1 VVGAQSTAVSV
12 VGLVL
17 GIPIGV
23 ILGRLAW
30 RLISERVPLQD
41 VPPVAGIALV
51 VIVPLALV
59 GANLLAAWPARRV
72 ARLRVAEVL
81 RAE

>member
-1 VVGAQSTAVSV
+1 VQ
-12 VGLVL
+12 
-17 GIPIGV
+17 
-23 ILGRLAW
+23 
-30 RLISERVPLQD
+30 E

-51 VIVPLALV
+51 LIVPLALV